1 MQDNNDKR
9 PLLFHAGAVALL
21 VLLIFTLYHAVR
33 PGLKRF
39 AADFF
44 YPYLRLSRQ
53 TVNTLS
59 NHALLSF
66 SKLELAARLDQLQKL
81 HEAKT
86 LQAAAAAELLREN
99 QELRRYAGLK
109 APANWSYITAE
120 VMLRDP
126 LLWQEHFAISKGSE
140 DGLETG
146 DAVIDVSESGIPV
159 LVGVL
164 SSCGKHNSEV
174 MTVYNPDFCFSAGIG
189 PERII
194 GFINAG
200 GRQGSNGY
208 IPVGYLNSADIPQI
222 GSAVFTTGFEKRIPA
237 GIKIG
242 ELSKVEESHPL
253 FSSTNRISGLI
264 RPAFNPNRL
273 RFVIIAR
280 RSVSGETEI

>member
-1 MQDNNDKR
+1 MQENNDKR
-9 PLLFHAGAVALL
+9 PLLFHFGAVFLL
-21 VLLIFTLYHAVR
+21 VLLLFTVYHAVR

-39 AADFF
+39 ASDFF

-66 SKLELAARLDQLQKL
+66 SKLELAARLEQLQKL
-81 HEAKT
+81 HEATT

-109 APANWSYITAE
+109 VPENWKYITAE

-126 LLWQEHFAISKGSE
+126 LLWQEHFSISKGSD
-140 DGLETG
+140 DGLEAG

-164 SSCGKHNSEV
+164 GSCGKHNSEV

-194 GFINAG
+194 GFVNAG
-200 GRQGSNGY
+200 GRQGNRDN
-208 IPVGYLNSADIPQI
+208 IPVGYLNSADIPQV

-264 RPAFNPNRL
+264 RPSFNPNRL

-280 RSVSGETEI
+280 RSGSREEI

>member
-1 MQDNNDKR
+1 MQDNKDTR
-9 PLLFHAGAVALL
+9 HLLFRFGSVLLL
-21 VLLIFTLYHAVR
+21 VLLIFTVYHAVR
-33 PGLKRF
+33 PGLRRF

-66 SKLELAARLDQLQKL
+66 SKLELAARLEQLQKL

-109 APANWSYITAE
+109 APANWNYITAE

-126 LLWQEHFAISKGSE
+126 LLWQEHFSISKGSE
-140 DGLETG
+140 DGLESG

-159 LVGVL
+159 LVGVIGN
-164 SSCGKHNSEV
+164 CGKHNSDV

-194 GFINAG
+194 GFVNAG
-200 GRQGSNGY
+200 GRQGSQGN
-208 IPVGYLNSADIPQI
+208 IPVGYLNSADIPQV

-242 ELSKVEESHPL
+242 ELCKVEESHPL

-264 RPAFNPNRL
+264 RPSFNPNRL

-280 RSVSGETEI
+280 RSGAGDTEI

>member
-9 PLLFHAGAVALL
+9 SLLFHFGAVVLL
-21 VLLIFTLYHAVR
+21 VLLIFTVYHAIR
-33 PGLKRF
+33 PGLRRF

-66 SKLELAARLDQLQKL
+66 SKLELAARLEQLQKL
-81 HEAKT
+81 HDAKT

-109 APANWSYITAE
+109 APASWSYTTAE

-126 LLWQEHFAISKGSE
+126 LLWQEHFSISKGSE
-140 DGLETG
+140 DGLEAG

-159 LVGVL
+159 LIGVL

-194 GFINAG
+194 GRRYAAG
-200 GRQGSNGY
+200 CSGG
-208 IPVGYLNSADIPQI
+208 
-222 GSAVFTTGFEKRIPA
+222 A
-237 GIKIG
+237 GDHH
-242 ELSKVEESHPL
+242 V
-253 FSSTNRISGLI
+253 
-264 RPAFNPNRL
+264 
-273 RFVIIAR
+273 
-280 RSVSGETEI
+280 